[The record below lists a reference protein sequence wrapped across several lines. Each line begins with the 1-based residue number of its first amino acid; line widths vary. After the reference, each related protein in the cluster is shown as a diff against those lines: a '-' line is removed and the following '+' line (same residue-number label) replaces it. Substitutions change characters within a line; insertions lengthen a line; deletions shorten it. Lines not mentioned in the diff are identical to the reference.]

1 MCNCRMRTNF
11 VGLMLLLV
19 ACCAVTTQSAY
30 VAMASG
36 VTNAQPVS
44 LQAHPQ
50 TGPGQIG
57 GALAGSDASI
67 VEFSLGMGV
76 LFTAIALFGLRGY
89 RRQPG
94 SYYVHPFR
102 GR

>member
-1 MCNCRMRTNF
+1 
-11 VGLMLLLV
+11 
-19 ACCAVTTQSAY
+19 
-30 VAMASG
+30 MASG
-36 VTNAQPVS
+36 VTTTQSVS
-44 LQAHPQ
+44 LQAHGQ
-50 TGPGQIG
+50 TGPGQPATALG
-57 GALAGSDASI
+57 GSEASI

-76 LFTAIALFGLRGY
+76 LFTAIALIGLRGY